1 MPTVLIAASA
11 NLNSIKQRGD
21 FPDAMTFAD
30 NDALRALE
38 AITRHRPNL
47 VVLESAFASTSRGTA
62 LMNRIKADPLLA
74 TCEIQG
80 VVAGPRTSARSGGRR
95 GRSGSARSARTEQGS
110 VPPVTVAVTEERPL
124 AAQFPLDAGTRR
136 VPRFDMAPN
145 VEVLVDGNPAALI
158 NLSHAGAQLVSPTT
172 LKPNQRVSVTL
183 PIGLVPIRVTG
194 EIAWA
199 MFEMPPTGP
208 QYRAGVALWIPTPPS
223 CSGSSRLTGIRPARR
238 RPGSAKRTRQ

>member
-1 MPTVLIAASA
+1 VPTVLIAASA

-74 TCEIQG
+74 TCEIRVLSPAPEPAPVP
-80 VVAGPRTSARSGGRR
+80 VVAAADPAVREALAST
-95 GRSGSARSARTEQGS
+95 GSA
-110 VPPVTVAVTEERPL
+110 PPVTVAVAEERPL

-136 VPRFDMAPN
+136 VPRFDMAAN

-158 NLSHAGAQLVSPTT
+158 NLSHAGAQLVSLTT
-172 LKPNQRVSVTL
+172 LKPNQRVRVTL

-208 QYRAGVALWIPTPPS
+208 QYRAGVAFMDPDTAILQRFIETQ
-223 CSGSSRLTGIRPARR
+223 
-238 RPGSAKRTRQ
+238 AK

>member
-21 FPDAMTFAD
+21 FPDAMAFAD
-30 NDALRALE
+30 TDALRALE

-47 VVLESAFASTSRGTA
+47 VVLESAFAATSRGTA
-62 LMNRIKADPLLA
+62 LMNRIKADPSLGA
-74 TCEIQG
+74 CEIK
-80 VVAGPRTSARSGGRR
+80 VLAPITEPEPVAHVATAEP
-95 GRSGSARSARTEQGS
+95 S
-110 VPPVTVAVTEERPL
+110 VREAAAPEIAPAVTVAEPEPAPI

-136 VPRFDMAPN
+136 VPRFEMGAK

-158 NLSHAGAQLVSPTT
+158 NLSLAGAQLVSPTT
-172 LKPNQRVSVTL
+172 LKPNQRVRVTL

-199 MFEMPPTGP
+199 MFEMPQSGP
-208 QYRAGVALWIPTPPS
+208 QYRAGLAFVDPDTAILQRFIETH
-223 CSGSSRLTGIRPARR
+223 
-238 RPGSAKRTRQ
+238 AK

>member
-1 MPTVLIAASA
+1 
-11 NLNSIKQRGD
+11 
-21 FPDAMTFAD
+21 MTFGD

-74 TCEIQG
+74 TCEIR
-80 VVAGPRTSARSGGRR
+80 VLSPAPEPAPVPVIAAADPAVREALAPTASAP
-95 GRSGSARSARTEQGS
+95 T
-110 VPPVTVAVTEERPL
+110 VTVAVAEERPL

-172 LKPNQRVSVTL
+172 LKPNQRVRVTL

-199 MFEMPPTGP
+199 MFEMPSTGP
-208 QYRAGVALWIPTPPS
+208 QYRAGVAFTDPDTAI
-223 CSGSSRLTGIRPARR
+223 
-238 RPGSAKRTRQ
+238 